1 MREATNFR
9 GCNIIDTEQVLHSDS
24 LGATMDLTS
33 SAIAV
38 DDVVF
43 QLEESVTL
51 PFVSAVET
59 EAVSADETD
68 LVLARKAATGN
79 VAAFEIIYSRYHRRT
94 YSLCLRMTQSATEAE
109 DLTQE
114 VFIQLFR
121 KVGSFRGDS
130 AFSTWLH
137 RMTVNQVLMHFR
149 RRGVKNEMTTDDGE
163 MPEQIVRGTEN
174 QNKMPILDRIALDKA
189 ISQLPNGYRTVFMLH
204 DVEGFE
210 HEEIANM
217 LKLSVGTSKSQ
228 LHKARLKLRKL
239 LIEQKAK

>member
-1 MREATNFR
+1 MDVNSAAAT
-9 GCNIIDTEQVLHSDS
+9 
-24 LGATMDLTS
+24 
-33 SAIAV
+33 
-38 DDVVF
+38 DDVTYQV
-43 QLEESVTL
+43 EESSVISLTQPL
-51 PFVSAVET
+51 VEAKPTTVSG
-59 EAVSADETD
+59 SETD
-68 LVLARKAATGN
+68 IELARMAAAGN
-79 VAAFEIIYSRYHRRT
+79 LAAFELVYQRFHRRT
-94 YSLCLRMTQSATEAE
+94 YSLCLRMTQSVTEAE

-121 KVGSFRGDS
+121 KIGSFRGDS

-149 RRGVKNEMTTDDGE
+149 KRGVQNEKTTDDGE
-163 MPEQIVRGTEN
+163 MPEQVVKGTEN
-174 QNKMPILDRIALDKA
+174 HARMPILDRIAIDKA
-189 ISQLPNGYRTVFMLH
+189 ISQLPNGYRTVFVLH

-239 LIEQKAK
+239 LLEQKPRL